1 MKNKQDKKE
10 TKNHSGIILYHLKGK
25 FALANEE
32 GQLLT
37 DFQFTGE
44 QAMAIQ
50 NYLREG
56 LHEGM
61 FDKVEESVYKTA
73 IGIKYKA
80 MQEDSQ
86 GSEENKALIG
96 EYLNELNKLA
106 LFKKAQ
112 ILKKQDESLPQPE

>member
-1 MKNKQDKKE
+1 MKNKQNQKE
-10 TKNHSGIILYHLKGK
+10 TNNHFGVLLYHLKGK
-25 FALANEE
+25 FALADEE

-44 QAMAIQ
+44 QAVAIQ

-80 MQEDSQ
+80 MQGKSQ
-86 GSEENKALIG
+86 SSEGNKALIG

-106 LFKKAQ
+106 LFRKAQ
-112 ILKKQDESLPQPE
+112 ILQKQEESLPQPE